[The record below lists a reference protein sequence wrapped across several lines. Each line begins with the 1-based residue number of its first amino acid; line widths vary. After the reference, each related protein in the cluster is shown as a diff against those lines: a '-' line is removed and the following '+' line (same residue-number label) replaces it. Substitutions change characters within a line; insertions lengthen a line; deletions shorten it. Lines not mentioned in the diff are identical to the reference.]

1 LGIRYWKIPSQSKPR
16 PNYRARYSTLVA
28 GLGGADLVI
37 WNERQR
43 CADVEDFGD
52 GADGVKTELKKDIQL
67 TQALVITTAI
77 TQDYESI
84 GRQ

>member
-1 LGIRYWKIPSQSKPR
+1 
-16 PNYRARYSTLVA
+16 
-28 GLGGADLVI
+28 LVI
-37 WNERQR
+37 WNERQG

-52 GADGVKTELKKDIQL
+52 GIDGVKTELKKDIQL
-67 TQALVITTAI
+67 TQALVINTAI